1 MGLAVWCVD
10 MHLRFF
16 CKGQGLEVTLVQL
29 GSLQGFLL
37 VIVGTLGGGLE
48 LTYRVLFFCF
58 DLLTMLCCLHRW
70 LASWGNGGIDACWV
84 SNVFS

>member
-37 VIVGTLGGGLE
+37 GHCGHFGRGP
-48 LTYRVLFFCF
+48 
-58 DLLTMLCCLHRW
+58 
-70 LASWGNGGIDACWV
+70 
-84 SNVFS
+84 